1 MPLAMMKLVI
11 LLIGLST
18 AYAQHVRTAEKNFT
32 ITEVPFD
39 ITKYNGTDSC
49 GTIVSERTGGIC
61 ITWEALAA
69 RNSETSNNFG
79 EWIVA
84 GTKINGSRDS
94 ISING
99 APAGL
104 VPDMYYTYTGEIG
117 GVLSNRRVKTT
128 INIDRMDCLNP
139 ECTWIGDRRYVVDTC
154 RKPEL
159 LNIDELTA
167 TFDESETCQYPQWVF
182 NKIRGTNIAVGRQ
195 LALDSNITN
204 NYKKDKNL
212 KYVDVQRNV
221 RVQSLVGDSSI
232 LIETHSVR
240 YYKDENRTVNINL
253 TDIKNEDP
261 KASIKDSTMHAIL
274 SKLYV
279 GKPAL
284 VIRALKINDECKL
297 FLVNG
302 NNCNITDPKDPPAPI
317 YDDCKYDPSAPVES
331 MLVSK
336 YYFEKIITGE
346 LYELYKNGLLTEKT
360 LNATMD
366 SFFTGNFDQG
376 YNTSLIYR
384 MGVVPFVVNSTVLA
398 QMENASELVDLAVEY
413 PLACFQGGNINSN
426 TCVQFNMI
434 SSALGNPFEILE
446 YNNDMWLKVNMSGLF
461 NFVPG
466 YSVQSINW
474 DGMFDYMNRQ
484 TFCADSV
491 TNSFDGIKEV
501 DRWHNAMETLVYLT
515 RPNSLIGAATE
526 VQPGIKGDSCTN
538 SENSNSRQDTQYLAD
553 LVVQVTNNALQTVSP
568 TLTSSSAIISFIL
581 AILSFVALVLT
592 IESRKSHNIAVLVTA
607 LALLATVGILVGDN
621 VNTKN
626 QNRLFLNSALI
637 VEKVPNGNCNT
648 LSPLYISAITQSYVA
663 NDTANIILWTAVG
676 VMGVGIIL
684 TLLHMIVRHRR
695 TRVTP

>member
-1 MPLAMMKLVI
+1 MPPAAMRVLI
-11 LLIGLST
+11 LLIGLSA
-18 AYAQHVRTAEKNFT
+18 AYAQHIKTVEKNFT
-32 ITEVPFD
+32 LTEVPFD
-39 ITKYNGTDSC
+39 ITKYNGTNSC
-49 GTIVSERTGGIC
+49 GSIVSDRIGGIC

-69 RNSETSNNFG
+69 ANSETSNNFG

-84 GTKINGSRDS
+84 GTRINGSRNS

-99 APAGL
+99 APPGL

-154 RKPEL
+154 RGPEF
-159 LNIDELTA
+159 LNIDGLSA
-167 TFDESETCQYPQWVF
+167 TVDNSQTCQSPQWVF

-195 LALDSNITN
+195 FALDSNITN
-204 NYKKDKNL
+204 NYKRDNKL

-221 RVQSLVGDSSI
+221 KAQSLVGDSSI
-232 LIETHSVR
+232 LVETHYVR
-240 YYKDENRTVNINL
+240 YYKDENRTVNRNL
-253 TDIKNEDP
+253 TDFRDEDP
-261 KASIKDSTMHAIL
+261 KSSIKDSTMHAIL

-279 GKPAL
+279 GHPSL
-284 VIRALKINDECKL
+284 VVRAIEIDGECKL

-302 NNCNITDPKDPPAPI
+302 NNCNITNPRGFPAPMFDNCE
-317 YDDCKYDPSAPVES
+317 YDTSAPVES
-331 MLVSK
+331 MLVSR

-346 LYELYKNGLLTEKT
+346 LYDLYTKGLLAEKT
-360 LNATMD
+360 INATVD
-366 SFFTGNFDQG
+366 SFSTGDFDQG

-384 MGVVPFVVNSTVLA
+384 LGVVPFTLNNTVLP
-398 QMENASELVDLAVEY
+398 QMENASALVDLAVEY
-413 PLACFQGGNINSN
+413 PFA
-426 TCVQFNMI
+426 CVQSRNIDSNICAEFNRA
-434 SSALGNPFEILE
+434 SSSLGNPFEILE
-446 YNNDMWLKVNMSGLF
+446 YDNDMWLKINMSGLF

-484 TFCADSV
+484 TFCVDFV
-491 TNSFDGIKEV
+491 TSRFDGLKEV
-501 DRWHNAMETLVYLT
+501 DRWHNAMETLVYIT
-515 RPNSLIGAATE
+515 RPNSLVGGATE
-526 VQPGIKGDSCTN
+526 IQPGIKGNSCTN
-538 SENSNSRQDTQYLAD
+538 NENSNSRQDTQYLAD
-553 LVVQVTNNALQTVSP
+553 LVVQVTNDALQTVSP
-568 TLTSSSAIISFIL
+568 TLTSSSAVISFIL

-621 VNTKN
+621 VNAIN

-663 NDTANIILWTAVG
+663 NDAANVILWTAFG
-676 VMGVGIIL
+676 VMSAGIIL
-684 TLLHMIVRHRR
+684 TLINVIFKHR
-695 TRVTP
+695 TKMVP

>member
-1 MPLAMMKLVI
+1 M
-11 LLIGLST
+11 
-18 AYAQHVRTAEKNFT
+18 
-32 ITEVPFD
+32 
-39 ITKYNGTDSC
+39 
-49 GTIVSERTGGIC
+49 
-61 ITWEALAA
+61 
-69 RNSETSNNFG
+69 
-79 EWIVA
+79 
-84 GTKINGSRDS
+84 
-94 ISING
+94 
-99 APAGL
+99 
-104 VPDMYYTYTGEIG
+104 PDMYYTYTGEIG

-128 INIDRMDCLNP
+128 INIDRMDCMNP

-154 RKPEL
+154 RGL
-159 LNIDELTA
+159 DFLNVDGLTA
-167 TFDESETCQYPQWVF
+167 TFDESQTCQAPQWVF

-204 NYKKDKNL
+204 NYEQDKKL
-212 KYVDVQRNV
+212 RYVDVQRNV
-221 RVQSLVGDSSI
+221 KVQSLVGDSSI

-240 YYKDENRTVNINL
+240 YYKDENRTVNMNL
-253 TDIKNEDP
+253 TDFRDEDP

-279 GKPAL
+279 GNPSL

-302 NNCNITDPKDPPAPI
+302 NNCNITNPRDIPATM
-317 YDDCKYDPSAPVES
+317 YDDCKYDKSAPVES
-331 MLVSK
+331 MLVSR

-346 LYELYKNGLLTEKT
+346 LFDLYTKGLLAEKT
-360 LNATMD
+360 LNATVD
-366 SFFTGNFDQG
+366 SLFASNFDQG

-384 MGVVPFVVNSTVLA
+384 LGAVLFPINNTVLA

-413 PLACFQGGNINSN
+413 PFACFQSGNISTN
-426 TCVQFNMI
+426 TCAVFNGL
-434 SSALGNPFEILE
+434 SSALENPFEILD
-446 YNNDMWLKVNMSGLF
+446 YDNDMWLKINMSGLF

-484 TFCADSV
+484 TFCVNIV
-491 TNSFDGIKEV
+491 TRTFDGLNEV
-501 DRWHNAMETLVYLT
+501 DRWHNAMETLVYIT
-515 RPNSLIGAATE
+515 RPNSLVGAATQ

-568 TLTSSSAIISFIL
+568 TLTSSSAVISFIL

-592 IESRKSHNIAVLVTA
+592 IESRKFHNIAVLVTA
-607 LALLATVGILVGDN
+607 FALLATVGILVGDN
-621 VNTKN
+621 VNAIN

-648 LSPLYISAITQSYVA
+648 LSPLYISAITQSYISNDAA
-663 NDTANIILWTAVG
+663 NTILWTAFG
-676 VMGVGIIL
+676 VMSVGIII
-684 TLLHMIVRHRR
+684 TLLHIIVKHRR
-695 TRVTP
+695 VP

>member
-1 MPLAMMKLVI
+1 MPHAVMKLVI

-18 AYAQHVRTAEKNFT
+18 AYAQHIKTVEKDFT
-32 ITEVPFD
+32 LTEVPFD
-39 ITKYNGTDSC
+39 ITKYNGTNSC
-49 GTIVSERTGGIC
+49 GSIVSDRIGGIC

-69 RNSETSNNFG
+69 KNSETSNNFG

-84 GTKINGSRDS
+84 GTKINGSRNS

-128 INIDRMDCLNP
+128 INIDRMDCMNP

-154 RKPEL
+154 KKPKF
-159 LNIDELTA
+159 LNIDGLTA
-167 TFDESETCQYPQWVF
+167 TVDESQTCQYPQWVF

-204 NYKKDKNL
+204 NYKQDKKL
-212 KYVDVQRNV
+212 TYVDVQRNV
-221 RVQSLVGDSSI
+221 KVQSLVGDSSI
-232 LIETHSVR
+232 LVETHYVR
-240 YYKDENRTVNINL
+240 YYKDENRTVNTNL
-253 TDIKNEDP
+253 TDIRDEDP

-302 NNCNITDPKDPPAPI
+302 NNCNITNPRGSPVPM
-317 YDDCKYDPSAPVES
+317 YDDCEYDNSAPVES
-331 MLVSK
+331 MLVSR
-336 YYFEKIITGE
+336 YYFDKIITGE
-346 LYELYKNGLLTEKT
+346 LYELYAKGQLTEKT
-360 LNATMD
+360 LNATVD
-366 SFFTGNFDQG
+366 SISAGNFDQG

-384 MGVVPFVVNSTVLA
+384 LGAVLFPINNTVLA

-413 PLACFQGGNINSN
+413 PFACFQSGNINSN
-426 TCVQFNMI
+426 TCAEFNGL

-446 YNNDMWLKVNMSGLF
+446 YDNDMWLKINMSGLF

-484 TFCADSV
+484 IFCVDFV
-491 TNSFDGIKEV
+491 TLSFDGLKEV
-501 DRWHNAMETLVYLT
+501 DRWHNAMETLVYIT
-515 RPNSLIGAATE
+515 RPNSLVGAATE
-526 VQPGIKGDSCTN
+526 VQPGIKGDSCSN

-568 TLTSSSAIISFIL
+568 TLTSSSAVISSIL
-581 AILSFVALVLT
+581 AILSSVALVLT
-592 IESRKSHNIAVLVTA
+592 IESRKFHNIAVLVTA

-621 VNTKN
+621 VNAIN

-663 NDTANIILWTAVG
+663 NDAANIILWTAFG
-676 VMGVGIIL
+676 VMGVGIII

-695 TRVTP
+695 TKMIP

>member
-1 MPLAMMKLVI
+1 MPPAVMKVLI
-11 LLIGLST
+11 ILIGLST
-18 AYAQHVRTAEKNFT
+18 AYAQHIKTIERNFT
-32 ITEVPFD
+32 LTEVPFD
-39 ITKYNGTDSC
+39 ITKYNGTNSC
-49 GTIVSERTGGIC
+49 GSIVSDRVGGIC
-61 ITWEALAA
+61 ITWEAIAA
-69 RNSETSNNFG
+69 TNSETSNNFG

-84 GTKINGSRDS
+84 GTKINGSRNS

-154 RKPEL
+154 EKPEF
-159 LNIDELTA
+159 LNIDGLTA
-167 TFDESETCQYPQWVF
+167 TFDESQTCQSPQWVF

-204 NYKKDKNL
+204 NYKQDKKL

-221 RVQSLVGDSSI
+221 KVQSLVGDSSI
-232 LIETHSVR
+232 LVETHYVR
-240 YYKDENRTVNINL
+240 YYKDENRTVNINS

-279 GKPAL
+279 GYPSLA
-284 VIRALKINDECKL
+284 IRALEINDECKL

-302 NNCNITDPKDPPAPI
+302 NNCNITNPRGSPAPM
-317 YDDCKYDPSAPVES
+317 YDDCDYDNSAPVES
-331 MLVSK
+331 MLVSR

-346 LYELYKNGLLTEKT
+346 LYELYTKGLLTEKT
-360 LNATMD
+360 LNATVD
-366 SFFTGNFDQG
+366 SLFVSNYDQG

-384 MGVVPFVVNSTVLA
+384 LGAVLFTMNNTVLA

-413 PLACFQGGNINSN
+413 PFACFQSGNISTN
-426 TCVQFNMI
+426 TCAVFNGL

-446 YNNDMWLKVNMSGLF
+446 YDNDMWLKINMSGLF

-484 TFCADSV
+484 TFCVDFV
-491 TNSFDGIKEV
+491 TRSFDGLNEV
-501 DRWHNAMETLVYLT
+501 DRWHNAMETLVYIT

-568 TLTSSSAIISFIL
+568 TLTSSSAVISFIL

-592 IESRKSHNIAVLVTA
+592 IESRKFHNIAVLVTA

-621 VNTKN
+621 VNAIN

-663 NDTANIILWTAVG
+663 NDAANVILWTAFG
-676 VMGVGIIL
+676 VISVGIIL
-684 TLLHMIVRHRR
+684 TLLHIIVRHRR
-695 TRVTP
+695 TKMVP